1 MIVML
6 DVEMEGRGCIRS
18 MEAYHS
24 VMEGL
29 CAEGAAQWLERV
41 KRQVGCV
48 A

>member
-18 MEAYHS
+18 MEAYQ
-24 VMEGL
+24 
-29 CAEGAAQWLERV
+29 GAAEWLERV